1 MCHSKQVSVH
11 EMCKRQQVSEDAR
24 KMCRTKVVD
33 KRHKTQVQKM
43 EKVAHGRTRHGK
55 ESGQAGRRFDL
66 VQKMLGLCATE
77 NGAESRMREDGKSK
91 GKQEGLP
98 ERNINHWGRILR
110 LEVSCLTTG
119 YGILSRREC
128 WKIEELH

>member
-1 MCHSKQVSVH
+1 
-11 EMCKRQQVSEDAR
+11 
-24 KMCRTKVVD
+24 MCRTKVVD

-91 GKQEGLP
+91 GK
-98 ERNINHWGRILR
+98 H
-110 LEVSCLTTG
+110 
-119 YGILSRREC
+119 
-128 WKIEELH
+128 